1 MGRAEHGGMKIP
13 RRVLV
18 NGGLAVVI
26 VAALVVAGIL
36 LFKPFS
42 ATNASATGTRLT
54 GTVQQGTVSS
64 TISASGAI
72 AEARDVS
79 ANFGVSGTISGVDVA
94 VGQTVTAGQA
104 LGTLDTTDLQATV
117 NTDYTALVYANQDL
131 AAAEAQPGAQV
142 SQINQA
148 KQSVS
153 QARNTYNEAKANLA
167 KATLTAPIAGLVIAV
182 NGEVGGTSGGSVG
195 GGNNSSSDSNSSSG
209 SDFVTIADV
218 SSYVVKANIAE
229 ADIAKVTVGQAATI
243 TFPALTGTTAT
254 AKVTAISPTASTSNS
269 VVTYATTITLDKLPD
284 GVRLGQTAQVAIT
297 IASSASDALYVP
309 AAAITT
315 ANGTSTVKVVDA
327 KTGKVVVTDVTLGVV
342 GDEGTEIK
350 TGLKAGETIVI
361 GTVSQNTTTGTNTGL
376 NGRTG
381 GRGGFGGFGGTGGT
395 FTGGGGNGGG
405 NGGFGGNRTGS
416 NG

>member
-1 MGRAEHGGMKIP
+1 MKIP
-13 RRVLV
+13 RRVLI

-26 VAALVVAGIL
+26 VAALVIAGIL

-42 ATNASATGTRLT
+42 ATNASATGTQLT

-72 AEARDVS
+72 AEVRDVN
-79 ANFGVSGTISGVDVA
+79 ANFTVSGTIASVDVA
-94 VGQTVTAGQA
+94 VGSTVTAGQA
-104 LGTLDTTDLQATV
+104 LGTLDTTDLAATAS
-117 NTDYTALVYANQDL
+117 TDYTAYVYANQDL
-131 AAAEAQPGAQV
+131 VAAEAQPNAQV

-182 NGEVGGTSGGSVG
+182 NGEVGSTSG
-195 GGNNSSSDSNSSSG
+195 SSSSSSSG
-209 SDFVTIADV
+209 SGGSGGSGASSSSSSSSSSTAFVTIADV
-218 SSYVVKANIAE
+218 SSYIVTANIAE
-229 ADIAKVTVGQAATI
+229 ADIAKVTVGQAAAI

-254 AKVTAISPTASTSNS
+254 AKVTAISPTATSSNS
-269 VVTYATTITLDKLPD
+269 VVTYATTITLDKIPD
-284 GVRLGQTAQVAIT
+284 GLRLGQTAEVAIT
-297 IASSASDALYVP
+297 ISTSADDALYVP

-327 KTGKVVVTDVTLGVV
+327 KTKKVVVTDVTLGVV
-342 GDEGTEIK
+342 GDDGTEIK
-350 TGLKAGETIVI
+350 TGLTAGETIVI
-361 GTVSQNTTTGTNTGL
+361 GTVAATTTTTGTTG
-376 NGRTG
+376 TG
-381 GRGGFGGFGGTGGT
+381 TRGGFGGFGGTGGG
-395 FTGGGGNGGG
+395 FGGNGGG
-405 NGGFGGNRTGS
+405 TRNGN

>member
-1 MGRAEHGGMKIP
+1 MATMKIP
-13 RRVLV
+13 RRVLI

-42 ATNASATGTRLT
+42 ATNASATGTQLT

-72 AEARDVS
+72 AEARDVN
-79 ANFGVSGTISGVDVA
+79 ANFGVSGTIATVDVA
-94 VGQTVTAGQA
+94 VGQTVTAGQT
-104 LGTLDTTDLQATV
+104 LGTLDTTDLQATA

-131 AAAEAQPGAQV
+131 AAIQAQPGAQV

-148 KQSVS
+148 KQQVA
-153 QARNTYNEAKANLA
+153 QARATYNEAKANLA
-167 KATLTAPIAGLVIAV
+167 KATLTAPIAGLVTAV
-182 NGEVGGTSGGSVG
+182 NGEVGGTSGGAG
-195 GGNNSSSDSNSSSG
+195 GGSNSSSDSSSS
-209 SDFVTIADV
+209 FVTIADV
-218 SSYVVKANIAE
+218 SSYIVKANIAE
-229 ADIAKVTVGQAATI
+229 ADIAKVTVGQAATVS
-243 TFPALTGTTAT
+243 FPALTGTTAT
-254 AKVTAISPTASTSNS
+254 AKVTSISPTASSSNS

-315 ANGTSTVKVVDA
+315 VNGTSTVKVVDA

-350 TGLKAGETIVI
+350 TGLTAGEKIVI
-361 GTVSQNTTTGTNTGL
+361 GTVSNNTTGANTGTTGR
-376 NGRTG
+376 NGT
-381 GRGGFGGFGGTGGT
+381 RGGFGGFGGTGGT
-395 FTGGGGNGGG
+395 FPGGG
-405 NGGFGGNRTGS
+405 NGGFVGNRNGS